1 MPKTQSVLSS
11 AMIMIKNAGC
21 TAILSGAVLMLQP
34 FALPTTGQ
42 AQQPAVP
49 AAGRAG
55 RAPDQSLPLVQDAF
69 KNTDARFLI
78 SFSRYCMLNG
88 PNTANGKGDA
98 ATPSQLF
105 DNLYYVGKTDIGAW
119 VLKTSGGL
127 VLFDTLNNPEEAAN
141 IIVPGMRKLGLD
153 PDQIKLIVLTH
164 FHNDHTGGM
173 PYFRAKGIRMM
184 ASEVDWG
191 QLGGVPNPQS
201 VIRDGQVV
209 EVGDAAITLLLIPG
223 HTPGTIA
230 AMFPVFDHG
239 QRHMAALTGGI
250 GPTGGLE
257 MHQTVIGSLAHL
269 ATVTKQAGVDVLL
282 DPHEAIV
289 DSAAWGYI
297 MRPAERKPNQNDL
310 IVGKDPFQRF
320 TQMLSTCMN
329 ARVVMYQQE
338 KASAGAP
345 R

>member
-1 MPKTQSVLSS
+1 MQKIHTVLSS
-11 AMIMIKNAGC
+11 
-21 TAILSGAVLMLQP
+21 GAALTLLLY
-34 FALPTTGQ
+34 ALPAALQ
-42 AQQPAVP
+42 AQQPAAP
-49 AAGRAG
+49 PAGRAG
-55 RAPDQSLPLVQDAF
+55 RAPDLSLPIVQDAF
-69 KNTDARFLI
+69 KITDARFLI
-78 SFSRYCMLNG
+78 AFTRYCMLNG

-105 DNLYYVGKTDIGAW
+105 DNLYYVGKTDVGAW

-153 PDQIKLIVLTH
+153 PDQIKLVVLTH
-164 FHNDHTGGM
+164 FHNDHTGGL
-173 PYFRAKGIRMM
+173 PYFRAKGMRLM
-184 ASEVDWG
+184 ASEVDWA
-191 QLGGVPNPQS
+191 QLGGVPTPQS

-209 EVGDAAITLLLIPG
+209 EIGDTAITLILIPG

-250 GPTGGLE
+250 GPTGGLD
-257 MHQTVIGSLAHL
+257 MHQTVIGSLDHL
-269 ATVTKQAGVDVLL
+269 AAVTKQAGVDVLL

-289 DSAAWGYI
+289 DSTAWGYI
-297 MRPAERKPNQNDL
+297 MHPADRKPNQNDL

-320 TQMLSTCMN
+320 TQMLTTCMK
-329 ARVVMYQQE
+329 ARVVMYQQQ
-338 KASAGAP
+338 KPGAAQ
-345 R
+345 